1 MGRSQ
6 HFTRKQNP
14 LRRAD
19 LDDFVTCYKP
29 GELHRREE
37 SERFKR
43 FTNDELIARD
53 KVSLDIFWLRDD
65 SLTDTDDLPP
75 PAVLAAEIAEDLQAA
90 LEEIQ
95 ALAESLAA
103 AEGTQSAET
112 PTTGELNLLDS

>member
-1 MGRSQ
+1 VACYRPGEPR
-6 HFTRKQNP
+6 
-14 LRRAD
+14 RRA
-19 LDDFVTCYKP
+19 
-29 GELHRREE
+29 E

-43 FTNDELIARD
+43 FTYDELLARD

-95 ALAESLAA
+95 TLAESLAA
-103 AEGTQSAET
+103 T
-112 PTTGELNLLDS
+112 PGIYDGEIGD

>member
-43 FTNDELIARD
+43 FTYDELIARD

>member
-1 MGRSQ
+1 MSL
-6 HFTRKQNP
+6 
-14 LRRAD
+14 LRVGGTAAVVVPD
-19 LDDFVTCYKP
+19 NVLFEAGA
-29 GELHRREE
+29 GETIRRRLLHDCEVHTLLRLP
-37 SERFKR
+37 
-43 FTNDELIARD
+43 TG
-53 KVSLDIFWLRDD
+53 IFYAQGVDD

-95 ALAESLAA
+95 ALTESLAA